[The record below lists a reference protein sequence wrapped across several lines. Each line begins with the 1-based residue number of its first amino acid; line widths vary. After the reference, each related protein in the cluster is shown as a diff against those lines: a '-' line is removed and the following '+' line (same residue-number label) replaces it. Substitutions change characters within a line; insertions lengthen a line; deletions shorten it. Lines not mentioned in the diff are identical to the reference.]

1 MKEAVFRASA
11 SSGHRISVRL
21 GLSEIAAQNSGSAP
35 SQSPDTLIGRRL
47 PGGALLFMLCR
58 TNSASGERRNA
69 FTRNLLFMYIDK
81 PCLSSFAS
89 DYPAVT
95 GDYVPDALRR
105 IGSASRVVATHLS
118 HLTKTRPFARNPVIS
133 GDRAG
138 SRFAVIFRH
147 RITYAFV

>member
-35 SQSPDTLIGRRL
+35 SQSPDTLIGRHL
-47 PGGALLFMLCR
+47 PGGALLFMLCAR
-58 TNSASGERRNA
+58 IRHPENA
-69 FTRNLLFMYIDK
+69 ETHYEKFIVHVYRK

-89 DYPAVT
+89 DFPGVT

-133 GDRAG
+133 GDREG